1 MEGLK
6 VFMSICLYFALV
18 CNLISKIIICDKIN
32 YENNED
38 IKEMNDENIMEIL
51 NSSVLNNNM
60 KKEKEKNILYDLSY
74 YIEYLKIIN
83 SLDNKY
89 NDKFDKAILNIDTTK
104 KKKERKNI
112 DLIYYSGKK
121 YNNNIKDI
129 KKQLHKSFYV

>member
-6 VFMSICLYFALV
+6 VFMRICLYFALV
-18 CNLISKIIICDKIN
+18 FNLISKIIICDKIN

-51 NSSVLNNNM
+51 HSSVLNNNM

>member
-1 MEGLK
+1 MQGLK
-6 VFMSICLYFALV
+6 IFMRSFIYFALV
-18 CNLISKIIICDKIN
+18 CNLISKIIMCDKMN
-32 YENNED
+32 YENNEE
-38 IKEMNDENIMEIL
+38 KKKMNDENIMEIL
-51 NSSVLNNNM
+51 NSSALNNNM
-60 KKEKEKNILYDLSY
+60 KKEKEKNILYDISY

-89 NDKFDKAILNIDTTK
+89 NDKFHKAILNIDTTK
-104 KKKERKNI
+104 KKKEKKNI

>member
-6 VFMSICLYFALV
+6 VFMRICLYFALV
-18 CNLISKIIICDKIN
+18 FNLISKIIICDKIN

-51 NSSVLNNNM
+51 HSSVLNNNM
-60 KKEKEKNILYDLSY
+60 KKEKDKNILYDLSY

>member
-1 MEGLK
+1 MKGLK
-6 VFMSICLYFALV
+6 VFMRSFAYFSLV
-18 CNLISKIIICDKIN
+18 CNLINNVIICHKIN
-32 YENNED
+32 YENIEENPQ
-38 IKEMNDENIMEIL
+38 INDQNIMEIL

-60 KKEKEKNILYDLSY
+60 KKEKEKNILYDISY

-89 NDKFDKAILNIDTTK
+89 NDKFHKAILNIDTTK
-104 KKKERKNI
+104 KKKEKKNI